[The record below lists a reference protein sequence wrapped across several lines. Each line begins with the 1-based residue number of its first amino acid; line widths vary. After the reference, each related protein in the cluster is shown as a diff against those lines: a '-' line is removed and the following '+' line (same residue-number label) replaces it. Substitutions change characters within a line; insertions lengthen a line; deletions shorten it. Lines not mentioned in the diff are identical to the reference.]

1 MSDMRMMRDANS
13 AELTVEQI
21 LEARRVEARKQLAA
35 QRVIRQF
42 EQGLLTVRDLI
53 DELDIIDV
61 RGE

>member
-1 MSDMRMMRDANS
+1 MMRDANS